1 MKAKLVKIF
10 KLFLMMFLALGVLS
24 LAGCSSK
31 SNKSTGGRG
40 DDVTDDTGTDAS
52 GISDSGTYPGESDDG
67 NYLLS
72 TEEVCDYKNVN
83 SIAELGENEVTDC
96 INYATSTSDCD
107 YDDTVLSSATE
118 NNTMKVLLVADGPT
132 DTELQ
137 VCVLYTEGT
146 DYFAIY
152 IDEDN
157 DSPYNYKKY
166 AVSYKSQYVPT
177 AKFARHILQ
186 EK

>member
-52 GISDSGTYPGESDDG
+52 SISDSGTYPGESDDG

-72 TEEVCDYKNVN
+72 TEEVCDYKNVS
-83 SIAELGENEVTDC
+83 SIAELGKNEVTDC
-96 INYATSTSDCD
+96 INSATSYSDCD
-107 YDDTVLSSATE
+107 YDDTVLGGAAE
-118 NNTMKVLLVADGPT
+118 NNTMDVLLVADG
-132 DTELQ
+132 ELQ
-137 VCVLYTEGT
+137 VHVRYTEGT
-146 DYFAIY
+146 NYFVIC

-157 DSPYNYKKY
+157 DSPYNYKKF

>member
-31 SNKSTGGRG
+31 LNKSTGGRG

-67 NYLLS
+67 NYLIS
-72 TEEVCDYKNVN
+72 TKEVADYKNVN

-96 INYATSTSDCD
+96 INFATSNSDCD
-107 YDDTVLSSATE
+107 YDDTDLGYAAE
-118 NNTMKVLLVADGPT
+118 NNTMNVLLVADGPT
-132 DTELQ
+132 ELQ
-137 VCVLYTEGT
+137 VRVLYTEGN
-146 DYFAIY
+146 DYFVIY

-157 DSPYNYKKY
+157 DTPFNCKSF

>member
-31 SNKSTGGRG
+31 LNKSTGGRG

-72 TEEVCDYKNVN
+72 TEEVCDYKNVS

-107 YDDTVLSSATE
+107 YDDTVLGSAAE
-118 NNTMKVLLVADGPT
+118 NNTMDVLLVADGAK
-132 DTELQ
+132 ELQ
-137 VCVLYTEGT
+137 VGILYTEGT
-146 DYFAIY
+146 DYFTIY

-157 DSPYNYKKY
+157 DSPYNYEKF